1 MAETEF
7 ADSQIIVENVGFLD
21 NCFDFS
27 FQIQNTLEVVQEYVS
42 EEEKKPKHIRD
53 NLNKKV
59 NSTVRNSSAIIDAS
73 IYNET
78 KITHSSQSQKQ
89 LMNKNLKEWGL
100 PSEIAKKY
108 EQKGITEM
116 FEWQVTCLGNAKVL
130 LDCCNLVYSAPTSA
144 GKTLVAEI
152 LTIKTVLER
161 QKKVIIILP
170 FVSIVREKMF
180 YLQDILSSSGIR
192 VEGFM
197 GSQSP
202 PGGLQAVHVAIC
214 TIEKANSLINR
225 LLDDGNISD
234 LGAVIVDELHLLGD
248 PHRGYILELLLT
260 KVKYVTS
267 KMEGVQ
273 IQIVG
278 MSATLPNLEVLA
290 TWLDAEL
297 FVTQFRPIPLD
308 EFCLVN
314 NKYYDKQGNFVS
326 TIKYSTSVAESDN
339 VLKICLETIKEGCS
353 VLIFCMTK
361 NRCENLAQNIASSF
375 FKLGCSGNE
384 IGVILRHQ
392 LKTENIAEVLE
403 QLKNCPVGLD
413 QVLKNTI
420 SFGVAYHHAGLTF
433 DERDIIEGAFK
444 SGAIRVLV
452 ATSTLSS
459 GVNLP
464 ARKVIIRTPV
474 FQRQPINIL
483 TYKQMIGRA
492 GRMGRDTKGE
502 SILVCTENEKK
513 IGFELMMGALDP
525 VESCIESEDKYMRAI
540 LEMIAS
546 QVACTKAELD
556 LYSQCTLLYTQQRI
570 TPSQNILLQN
580 TLEELKKFELVRL
593 QNEGDDILYVATP
606 LGKAC
611 LSSSMAPNDGLSLF
625 CELQKARQ
633 CLVLETDLHLIYL
646 VTPYSVSSQWAD
658 IDWLHLLTLWESL
671 TKAMKRVGELVG
683 VQESFIIRCLRGGNK
698 SNNAYNKLNIHKRF
712 YTALALQDLVNEVPL
727 SEVASK
733 FQCARGFLQSLQQSA
748 ATFAGMVTAF
758 CHQLGWKNMEM
769 LISQFQDRLH
779 FGIHSELLELM
790 KLPSLNG
797 MRARSLFDAG
807 FETITSIATAEPNVI
822 ENALYKA
829 LPFQSEKERE
839 GDDSDDTRKRNKM
852 KNIWITGCCG
862 MTTMEAAENLISE
875 ARRFLEHDIGGA
887 IKWEHKNANTNTDH
901 NKSSTQHTDVYNKE
915 IETNK
920 STASEVSLQ
929 LNVNKTTKNETTVE
943 NDNAEEIN
951 KSKTDTS
958 TKITEDDIDSDCLLD
973 SPASGNLYLSAKSKS
988 DITISNRNNVTSINK
1003 SKSMNSA
1010 IYTQNKLSNDVK
1022 DAKKE
1027 SAAVKSSPIISD
1039 LVSSYKI
1046 NQDDDIIWDTMNFTD
1061 IPIENITKLRTSEKM
1076 FSPDIS
1082 FGETE
1087 DKLEKA
1093 NTELLSSKG
1102 TPKNNSLFS
1111 DGDNSN
1117 LFEESLPLDTIPTKL
1132 IEDCD
1137 VVDQTPKIDIQDE
1150 TLNHVQINTES
1161 MLNAFKSTI
1170 IDVED
1175 DENIKLIYE
1184 EDKMCNDVNDD
1195 VIGNTQNV
1203 EETCV
1208 KNHFISPL
1216 KRNADNANEKN
1227 PGRQPAKKLKM
1238 GHQLQETSTIDQKQN
1253 QSCICRNKFSIQIK
1267 DTNLKC
1273 AVLKGRDINLNLHII
1288 EKVANAAI
1296 FFDTNN
1302 KTLLSNEPIGSN
1314 IVRNQPKLT
1323 IKHTEEKQAE
1333 IPLIKSIAIC
1343 TDEDNCIFID
1353 VNSLNGDYSL
1363 LRNKLRNWFLKIE
1376 LHLKALCLKNTYK
1389 YVKQFF
1395 DADIAGSCTDV
1406 SLSEWLI
1413 DSDEKISSIAFLM
1426 KKYCELDLST
1436 TSFRIGNRVKKFKNL
1451 DAIEE
1456 MCVKA
1461 WCVRRIACIQSSH
1474 LLKLYHNIQNIIDIE
1489 LQIAKILA
1497 SCEYYG
1503 VTVDKALASR
1513 LLIDV
1518 KNSQEALQKKAY
1530 QLCGYHFN
1538 FNSSKDVAKVL
1549 GIYRG
1554 RKVSTKKSVLCSHNS
1569 PVSSIVIY
1577 WRKLNSILTKTLY
1590 PLTERAC
1597 IYSEGNRI
1605 TPSYTMHTCSGRIS
1619 MHEPNLQSVP
1629 RTFTIPL
1636 SYLSDESTEEIV
1648 EFNCRNIFRASPGH
1662 VLVSADYCQLELR
1675 ILTHYCQDQVLVGI
1689 MRAGV
1694 DVFRAVAASWG
1705 QVAEE
1710 QVDDDLRQK
1719 AKQLCYGI
1727 IYGMGNKTLSQ
1738 TLDVSEME
1746 AAVFMDSFH
1755 KTYPAIKVYTQ
1766 RVVEDCKRNGYIET
1780 LKKRRRYLPDINSGV
1795 ASKRSAAERQAINTT
1810 IQGSAADIAKSAM
1823 CAIDTRTSTHTHK
1836 PRLILQMHDELIYE
1850 VPETS
1855 KAWFEK
1861 VLKEVM
1867 ENSVTLR
1874 VPLPVKV
1881 KSGYTWGTLEE
1892 IKV

>member
-7 ADSQIIVENVGFLD
+7 ADSQIIVENVGFLA

-27 FQIQNTLEVVQEYVS
+27 FQIQNTVEVVKEYVS
-42 EEEKKPKHIRD
+42 EEEKKPTHIRD
-53 NLNKKV
+53 NFNKKV
-59 NSTVRNSSAIIDAS
+59 NNTVRNSSVIIDTS

-78 KITHSSQSQKQ
+78 KITQCSQKQ
-89 LMNKNLKEWGL
+89 LMNRNLKDWGL
-100 PSEIAKKY
+100 PAEIAKKY

-260 KVKYVTS
+260 KIKYVTS
-267 KMEGVQ
+267 KMEGAQ

-326 TIKYSTSVAESDN
+326 TIKNSTSIAESDN
-339 VLKICLETIKEGCS
+339 VLKICLETIREGCS
-353 VLIFCMTK
+353 ILIFCMTK
-361 NRCENLAQNIASSF
+361 NRCENVAQNIASSF

-384 IGVILRHQ
+384 IGVILRQQ

-502 SILVCTENEKK
+502 SILVCTDNEKK

-556 LYSQCTLLYTQQRI
+556 LYSQCTLLYTQQKI

-593 QNEGDDILYVATP
+593 QNEGDDIKYVATP

-658 IDWLHLLTLWESL
+658 IDWLHLLTLWETL

-683 VQESFIIRCLRGGNK
+683 VQESFIIRCLRGANK
-698 SNNAYNKLNIHKRF
+698 FNSAYNKLNIHKRF

-797 MRARSLFDAG
+797 MRARSLFDVG
-807 FETITSIATAEPNVI
+807 FETISSIATAEPNVI

-875 ARRFLEHDIGGA
+875 ARRFLELDIGGE
-887 IKWEHKNANTNTDH
+887 IKWENKNANTNTEH
-901 NKSSTQHTDVYNKE
+901 NKSSTMDQVVNKE
-915 IETNK
+915 LEKNK
-920 STASEVSLQ
+920 SNDSERSMHT
-929 LNVNKTTKNETTVE
+929 NVNKNKATVE
-943 NDNAEEIN
+943 NVKAYEMN
-951 KSKTDTS
+951 KYKTDTS
-958 TKITEDDIDSDCLLD
+958 TKKTDDNIDSDCILD
-973 SPASGNLYLSAKSKS
+973 SPASGNLYMSAKSKS
-988 DITISNRNNVTSINK
+988 DISLNKNNHTSMYTSKTNINSTIN
-1003 SKSMNSA
+1003 
-1010 IYTQNKLSNDVK
+1010 TQNELSNK
-1022 DAKKE
+1022 INLAINE
-1027 SAAVKSSPIISD
+1027 NTIVKSSPIISD
-1039 LVSSYKI
+1039 LVHSYKI

-1082 FGETE
+1082 FGEAD
-1087 DKLEKA
+1087 DKIEKVNA
-1093 NTELLSSKG
+1093 ELTSNKPTS
-1102 TPKNNSLFS
+1102 KNNSMFS

-1132 IEDCD
+1132 IEGCD
-1137 VVDQTPKIDIQDE
+1137 ILDQSPKTDFQDK
-1150 TLNHVQINTES
+1150 TSNDVQINTES

-1184 EDKMCNDVNDD
+1184 EDKICYDLNDD
-1195 VIGNTQNV
+1195 VIGNTLNI
-1203 EETCV
+1203 EDTCI
-1208 KNHFISPL
+1208 KTHFISPL
-1216 KRNADNANEKN
+1216 KRSADNANKKN
-1227 PGRQPAKKLKM
+1227 CSRQSAKKMKL
-1238 GHQLQETSTIDQKQN
+1238 GHQLEKTSTIEHKQN
-1253 QSCICRNKFSIQIK
+1253 QSCICLSKFSIQIK
-1267 DTNLKC
+1267 DTSLKC
-1273 AVLKGRDINLNLHII
+1273 AVLKGKDINLNLHII
-1288 EKVANAAI
+1288 EKVENAAI
-1296 FFDTNN
+1296 FFDINN
-1302 KTLLSNEPIGSN
+1302 RTLPSNEPIGSN

-1323 IKHTEEKQAE
+1323 IKHTEDKQAE
-1333 IPLIKSIAIC
+1333 IPIVKSIAIC

-1353 VNSLNGDYSL
+1353 VNSLNGDYLL
-1363 LRNKLRNWFLKIE
+1363 LRNKLRSWFVNTELNLKI
-1376 LHLKALCLKNTYK
+1376 LCLKTTYK

-1395 DADIAGSCTDV
+1395 DADIAGSCTDIY
-1406 SLSEWLI
+1406 LAEWLI
-1413 DSDEKISSIAFLM
+1413 DSDEKIPSIVFLM
-1426 KKYCELDLST
+1426 KKYCELDFST

-1451 DAIEE
+1451 DATEE
-1456 MCVKA
+1456 LCVKA
-1461 WCVRRIACIQSSH
+1461 WCVRKIACIQSSH
-1474 LLKLYHNIQNIIDIE
+1474 LLKLYNNIQNIINIE
-1489 LQIAKILA
+1489 IQIAKILA

-1503 VTVDKALASR
+1503 VTVDKELASR

-1518 KNSQEALQKKAY
+1518 KNSQDTLQKKAY
-1530 QLCGYHFN
+1530 KLCGYHFN

-1554 RKVSTKKSVLCSHNS
+1554 RKVSTKKGVLCSHNS
-1569 PVSSIVIY
+1569 SISSIVIY

-1597 IYSEGNRI
+1597 IYSDGNRI

-1629 RTFTIPL
+1629 RTFTIPM
-1636 SYLSDESTEEIV
+1636 SYLSEEATEEVV

-1675 ILTHYCQDQVLVGI
+1675 ILTHYCQDEVLIGI
-1689 MRAGV
+1689 MRSGV
-1694 DVFRAVAASWG
+1694 DVFKAVAASWG
-1705 QVAEE
+1705 QVPEE

-1727 IYGMGNKTLSQ
+1727 IYGMGNKTLAQ
-1738 TLDVSEME
+1738 TLDVGEME

-1766 RVVEDCKRNGYIET
+1766 RVIEDCRRNGYIET
-1780 LKKRRRYLPDINSGV
+1780 LMKRRRYLPDINCGV

-1810 IQGSAADIAKSAM
+1810 IQGSAADIAKAAM
-1823 CAIDTRTSTHTHK
+1823 CAIDTKISSQTHK

-1850 VPETS
+1850 VPEAS
-1855 KAWFEK
+1855 KSSFMK

-1867 ENSVTLR
+1867 EHSVKLR

-1881 KSGYTWGTLEE
+1881 KSGYTWGKLEE
-1892 IKV
+1892 IKL

>member
-1 MAETEF
+1 MREYTMAETEF
-7 ADSQIIVENVGFLD
+7 ADSQILVENVGFLD

-27 FQIQNTLEVVQEYVS
+27 FQIQNTLEVVKEYVS
-42 EEEKKPKHIRD
+42 EEEKKPTHIRD
-53 NLNKKV
+53 NFNKKV
-59 NSTVRNSSAIIDAS
+59 NSTVRNSSGIIDTS

-78 KITHSSQSQKQ
+78 KITQCSQKQ
-89 LMNKNLKEWGL
+89 LMNRNLKDWGL

-260 KVKYVTS
+260 KVKYVTF

-326 TIKYSTSVAESDN
+326 TIKDSTSIAESDN

-353 VLIFCMTK
+353 ILIFCMTK

-384 IGVILRHQ
+384 IGVVLRQQ

-413 QVLKNTI
+413 QVLKKTI

-474 FQRQPINIL
+474 FQRQPLNIL

-556 LYSQCTLLYTQQRI
+556 LYSQCTLLYTQQKI

-593 QNEGDDILYVATP
+593 QNEEDDIQYVATP

-683 VQESFIIRCLRGGNK
+683 VQESFIIRCLRGANK
-698 SNNAYNKLNIHKRF
+698 FNNAYNKLNIHKRF

-758 CHQLGWKNMEM
+758 SHQLGWKNMEM

-797 MRARSLFDAG
+797 MRARSLFNAG
-807 FETITSIATAEPNVI
+807 FETISSVATAEPNVI

-875 ARRFLEHDIGGA
+875 ARRFLEHDIGGE
-887 IKWEHKNANTNTDH
+887 IKWENKNANTNTDH
-901 NKSSTQHTDVYNKE
+901 NKSSTKDLIVSRE
-915 IETNK
+915 LETNK
-920 STASEVSLQ
+920 SIASETSLHM
-929 LNVNKTTKNETTVE
+929 NVDKNETTVGNE
-943 NDNAEEIN
+943 NAYEMN
-951 KSKTDTS
+951 KSKTDTM
-958 TKITEDDIDSDCLLD
+958 TKKTEDDFDSDCLFD
-973 SPASGNLYLSAKSKS
+973 SPASGNLYLSAKSSKS
-988 DITISNRNNVTSINK
+988 YITGYKNNLPSINK
-1003 SKSMNSA
+1003 SKNNMNST
-1010 IYTQNKLSNDVK
+1010 INTQNKLNNNVNI
-1022 DAKKE
+1022 AKNE
-1027 SAAVKSSPIISD
+1027 NAIVNSSPIIND
-1039 LVSSYKI
+1039 LVNSYKI

-1061 IPIENITKLRTSEKM
+1061 IPIENITKSRTSKKM

-1082 FGETE
+1082 FGEAE
-1087 DKLEKA
+1087 DKIGKVNAE
-1093 NTELLSSKG
+1093 LSSSKA
-1102 TPKNNSLFS
+1102 TSKNNSMFS

-1132 IEDCD
+1132 IEDGD
-1137 VVDQTPKIDIQDE
+1137 VVDQTPKTDFQAK
-1150 TLNHVQINTES
+1150 TLNYVQINTES

-1184 EDKMCNDVNDD
+1184 EDKMCYDLNDD
-1195 VIGNTQNV
+1195 VIGNTQNIK
-1203 EETCV
+1203 ETCI
-1208 KNHFISPL
+1208 NTYFISPL
-1216 KRNADNANEKN
+1216 KRSADNVNKKN
-1227 PGRQPAKKLKM
+1227 CSRQPAKKLKI
-1238 GHQLQETSTIDQKQN
+1238 GHQLEETIEQKQN
-1253 QSCICRNKFSIQIK
+1253 QSCICLNKFSIQI
-1267 DTNLKC
+1267 TGTSLKC
-1273 AVLKGRDINLNLHII
+1273 AVLKGKDINLNLDII

-1296 FFDTNN
+1296 FFDINN
-1302 KTLLSNEPIGSN
+1302 RILPSNEPIGSN

-1323 IKHTEEKQAE
+1323 IKHTEDKQAE
-1333 IPLIKSIAIC
+1333 IPIIKSIAIC
-1343 TDEDNCIFID
+1343 TDEDNCIFLD
-1353 VNSLNGDYSL
+1353 VNSLNGDYL
-1363 LRNKLRNWFLKIE
+1363 FLRNKLRSWFIKTELNLKT
-1376 LHLKALCLKNTYK
+1376 LCLKTTYK

-1395 DADIAGSCTDV
+1395 DADITGSSADV
-1406 SLSEWLI
+1406 SLAEWLM
-1413 DSDEKISSIAFLM
+1413 DSDEKIPSIVFLM

-1436 TSFRIGNRVKKFKNL
+1436 ASFRIGNRVKKFKNL
-1451 DAIEE
+1451 DAAEE
-1456 MCVKA
+1456 LCVKA
-1461 WCVRRIACIQSSH
+1461 WCVRKIANIQSSH
-1474 LLKLYHNIQNIIDIE
+1474 LLKLYQNIQNIINIE
-1489 LQIAKILA
+1489 IQIAKILA
-1497 SCEYYG
+1497 SCEHYG
-1503 VTVDKALASR
+1503 VTVDKELASR

-1518 KNSQEALQKKAY
+1518 KNSQDTLQKKAY
-1530 QLCGYHFN
+1530 KLCGYHFN

-1569 PVSSIVIY
+1569 PVSSTVIY

-1597 IYSEGNRI
+1597 IYSDGNRI

-1629 RTFTIPL
+1629 RTFTIPM
-1636 SYLSDESTEEIV
+1636 SFLSDEATEEVV

-1675 ILTHYCQDQVLVGI
+1675 ILTHYCQDEVLISI
-1689 MRAGV
+1689 MRSGV
-1694 DVFRAVAASWG
+1694 DVFKAVAASWG
-1705 QVAEE
+1705 QVTEE

-1738 TLDVSEME
+1738 TLDVGEME

-1755 KTYPAIKVYTQ
+1755 KTYPAIKMYTQ
-1766 RVVEDCKRNGYIET
+1766 RVMEDCRRNGYIET
-1780 LKKRRRYLPDINSGV
+1780 LMRRRRYLPDINSGV
-1795 ASKRSAAERQAINTT
+1795 ASKRSAAERQAVNTT
-1810 IQGSAADIAKSAM
+1810 IQGSAADIAKAAM
-1823 CAIDTRTSTHTHK
+1823 CAIDTKISSQTHK

-1850 VPETS
+1850 VPETGKDS
-1855 KAWFEK
+1855 FVK

-1867 ENSVTLR
+1867 EHSVKLR

-1892 IKV
+1892 IIL